1 MVNGNSSAKE
11 HFKGVLLKFAFICV
25 PVRLLFVFIAWFGM
39 RWKKSDITRYVL
51 GLMGLTVG
59 IGFMYFHVSGNRPL
73 SVAGDKSWW
82 NRIAHSLFY
91 LAFGIRTLMGDKD
104 AYLFL
109 LGDVVYGVWSFV
121 RHHIGNGDFKAL
133 V

>member
-1 MVNGNSSAKE
+1 MPELAPVTSTRFSAAVVFSEAAAMVWLSMD
-11 HFKGVLLKFAFICV
+11 C
-25 PVRLLFVFIAWFGM
+25 WFGM